1 MGEVVHRVDAPL
13 VTGLV
18 VFSEL
23 NAVQHRI
30 AHHDERRRHIDF
42 GTQARFAL
50 FEATG
55 THFFK
60 QRQVLFHAAIAER
73 AVFTRCGQRTAVLTD
88 LICRQFVYIRQTFV
102 DELYRVG
109 IQLIKIVRGV
119 ADIARPVEAQPL
131 HVIFDGLNV
140 FDVFFYWVGVIETQV
155 ALPLVILCDTK
166 VQADRFGVTN
176 VQVAIRLRRETRVD
190 CGVLTTGQIFIDD
203 LTNKVTR
210 AGFCLTHRGFLKA

>member
-18 VFSEL
+18 VFRKL

-30 AHHDERRRHIDF
+30 AHHDERRGHVDF
-42 GTQARFAL
+42 GTQTRFAF

-60 QRQVLFHAAIAER
+60 QCQVLFYAAIAVW
-73 AVFTRCGQRTAVLTD
+73 AVFARCGQRAAVFTD
-88 LICRQFVYIRQTFV
+88 FVSREFIHIRQTFV
-102 DELYRVG
+102 DQLYSVG
-109 IQLIKIVRGV
+109 VQLIEIIRGV
-119 ADIARPVEAQPL
+119 ADIARPAEAQPL
-131 HVIFDGLNV
+131 HVVLDGLNV

-155 ALPLVILCDTK
+155 ALALIILRNTK
-166 VQADRFGVTN
+166 VQADRFCMPN
-176 VQVAIRLRRETRVD
+176 MQVAVRLRREAGMN